1 MENIFFL
8 ILLAVVA
15 LVRWLSQMAE
25 NKKNAEAE
33 RRAGLPQTGGGAP
46 PTPVQRA
53 PAQSEEERIRKFMEA
68 LGVPTTSAP
77 PPPVQPRRVQPET
90 APAKRQLLPV
100 DPFPVPRARRAE
112 QPPPVAVPTTPAIPV
127 APTPAPPPLA
137 PPPLPTRET
146 TVFAE
151 PIRQRAPQAS
161 TASEFEVQD
170 VTGAAAEA
178 LQADGPSSGRRTR
191 APAEPRGIAARLA
204 TAQGLRDAVVLR
216 EIFGPPRS
224 MQPIDRQTVG

>member
-1 MENIFFL
+1 MEQIFFL
-8 ILLAVVA
+8 ILLGVVA
-15 LVRWLSQMAE
+15 LVRWLSQVAE

-46 PTPVQRA
+46 PTQVQRA
-53 PAQSEEERIRKFMEA
+53 PADTEEERIRRFMEA
-68 LGVPTTSAP
+68 LGMPTTSTP
-77 PPPVQPRRVQPET
+77 PPPVQPRKVEPAAPPANREFQPI
-90 APAKRQLLPV
+90 
-100 DPFPVPRARRAE
+100 DPFPRPQIPRAE
-112 QPPPVAVPTTPAIPV
+112 QPPPPAVPTTPAIP
-127 APTPAPPPLA
+127 APPAIPAA
-137 PPPLPTRET
+137 PPSRLPTRET

-151 PIRQRAPQAS
+151 PIRQRSARSA

-170 VTGAAAEA
+170 VTGVAVDDLPSDRAA
-178 LQADGPSSGRRTR
+178 SSGKR
-191 APAEPRGIAARLA
+191 AAGRAETRGIAARLA

>member
-8 ILLAVVA
+8 LLFAVVA
-15 LVRWLSQMAE
+15 LVQWIAKIAE

-33 RRAGLPQTGGGAP
+33 RRAGLPQAGGAP

-77 PPPVQPRRVQPET
+77 PPPIQPRKVEAEPP
-90 APAKRQLLPV
+90 PAKRQFLPV
-100 DPFPVPRARRAE
+100 DPFPIPQARRAE
-112 QPPPVAVPTTPAIPV
+112 QPPPVAIPTTPAIPV
-127 APTPAPPPLA
+127 APAPVAAP

-146 TVFAE
+146 TIFAE
-151 PIRQRAPQAS
+151 PVRKRPARVS

-170 VTGAAAEA
+170 VTGAAAEE
-178 LQADGPSSGRRTR
+178 LQPDNAVSLGKRTGAR
-191 APAEPRGIAARLA
+191 AEQDGIAARLA
-204 TAQGLRDAVVLR
+204 NRQGLRDAIVLR

-224 MQPIDRQTVG
+224 MQPIDTSR

>member
-15 LVRWLSQMAE
+15 LVRWLSQVAE

-33 RRAGLPQTGGGAP
+33 RRAGLPQAGGAA
-46 PTPVQRA
+46 PTQVQRA

-77 PPPVQPRRVQPET
+77 PPPVQPRRVEPESP
-90 APAKRQLLPV
+90 PAKRQFLPV
-100 DPFPVPRARRAE
+100 DPFPVPQARRAE
-112 QPPPVAVPTTPAIPV
+112 QPPPVAIPTTPAIP
-127 APTPAPPPLA
+127 ATPAPPPLP
-137 PPPLPTRET
+137 PPPLPSRET
-146 TVFAE
+146 TMFAE
-151 PIRQRAPQAS
+151 PIRQRAPRAS

-170 VTGAAAEA
+170 VTGAAAED
-178 LQADGPSSGRRTR
+178 LPADAAASGRRT
-191 APAEPRGIAARLA
+191 AATAEGRGIAARLG
-204 TAQGLRDAVVLR
+204 TARGLRDAIVLR

-224 MQPIDRQTVG
+224 MQPSDSRPSDR